1 MTTLFSNVDDEV
13 YSITMPNAPNSNF
26 SFNNNPYNGLYIG
39 SNCWFSFGTY
49 VSENIYP
56 GVAELMLIP
65 NIYRFF
71 THDAVSAC
79 YYKFTPDNTRLLVK
93 MIGNAYGYPS
103 KTFTITIVIDQLGCI
118 ISNYTLSSSYNSD
131 PMVIGFIGNDTS
143 STTDDIFLI
152 LNGVTFN
159 GSSNQNLYS
168 LLNGQTILYYTT

>member
-1 MTTLFSNVDDEV
+1 
-13 YSITMPNAPNSNF
+13 
-26 SFNNNPYNGLYIG
+26 
-39 SNCWFSFGTY
+39 
-49 VSENIYP
+49 
-56 GVAELMLIP
+56 
-65 NIYRFF
+65 
-71 THDAVSAC
+71 
-79 YYKFTPDNTRLLVK
+79 